1 MKKLTKNYVRK
12 HVTFK
17 IPSGKNRR
25 GLSTVITTT
34 ILLSAMSIM
43 GVSLVIWSNTSLQS
57 QQIEMEN
64 SFNDKINKLNEDV
77 SIENIWFG
85 SDPLIPCTQ
94 CFVNVTLNNVGVIGL
109 NVTAI
114 KIVNTT
120 DTLVFY
126 ITDGGV
132 VTGDDFSFQETFNWD
147 SGETTDF
154 TITTNRGN
162 YFYDQEV
169 T

>member
-1 MKKLTKNYVRK
+1 MKKSTKNYVRK
-12 HVTFK
+12 HVVFK
-17 IPSGKNRR
+17 VPSGKNRR
-25 GLSTVITTT
+25 GLSTIITTT
-34 ILLSAMSIM
+34 ILLSAISIM
-43 GVSLVIWSNTSLQS
+43 GVSLVAWSNTSLQS
-57 QQIEMEN
+57 QQIQMEI

-85 SDPLIPCTQ
+85 TSPNI
-94 CFVNVTLNNVGVIGL
+94 VNVTLNNVGTIGL

-126 ITDGGV
+126 ITDGGIDP
-132 VTGDDFSFQETFNWD
+132 GDDFSLQKTFNWN

-162 YFYDQEV
+162 YYYDQEV

>member
-1 MKKLTKNYVRK
+1 MKKSTKNYVRK
-12 HVTFK
+12 HIVFK
-17 IPSGKNRR
+17 VPSGKNRR
-25 GLSTVITTT
+25 GLSTVITTA
-34 ILLSAMSIM
+34 ILLSAISIM
-43 GVSLVIWSNTSLQS
+43 GVTLVAWSNTSLQT
-57 QQIEMEN
+57 QQIQMEI

-85 SDPLIPCTQ
+85 TSPNI
-94 CFVNVTLNNVGVIGL
+94 VNVTLNNVGTIGL

-120 DTLVFY
+120 DTLIEY
-126 ITDGGV
+126 YTDGGV
-132 VTGDDFSFQETFNWD
+132 ATGDDFSREIPFNWNA
-147 SGETTDF
+147 GETTDF